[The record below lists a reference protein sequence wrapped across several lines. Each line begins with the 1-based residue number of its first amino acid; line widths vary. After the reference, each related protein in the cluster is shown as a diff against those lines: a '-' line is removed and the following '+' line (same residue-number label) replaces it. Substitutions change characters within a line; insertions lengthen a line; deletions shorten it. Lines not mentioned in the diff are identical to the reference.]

1 MSIETRF
8 ITDAELAGFD
18 ECQSIAMVR
27 DPRDREGIERR
38 RTIQEIDRSIA
49 AFDGG
54 QVVGTASAFT
64 RTLTTPG
71 GSVAMG
77 GLTMV
82 SVRSTHRRQGILTGM
97 MRRHFADCMARR
109 EPVSGLYAA
118 EAPIY
123 GRFGYGIATEH
134 VTLKIERDHG
144 GLEHLPEIR
153 GRMRMVEPESAR
165 EQWPAVWDTLR
176 QRQAGMIDRPHS
188 WWPRVFMDPPDQR
201 GGLTGLRFVNYEVDG
216 EIEGYV
222 LFRQKND
229 WQEGLP
235 NCTLKVQELIATN
248 QEAYAALWQYILSVD
263 WMATIEGEMFAA
275 DEPLYH
281 MLQDERRLRRTV
293 DDGVW
298 LRILDVCR
306 ALEARTYGCDGE
318 LTFVVDDPF
327 LPEVGGAFLLVGGP
341 TGAACR
347 RTDLTPGAI
356 HLGIAELSAIY
367 LGGTRLSTLVRA
379 GRVTG
384 DPADIRL
391 AEMMFISDPPPWC
404 PEMF

>member
-1 MSIETRF
+1 MGTEIRF

-27 DPRDREGIERR
+27 EPRDREGVERR
-38 RTIQEIDRSIA
+38 RAIQEIDRSIA

-71 GSVAMG
+71 GSAPMG

-82 SVRSTHRRQGILTGM
+82 SVRSTHRRQGILTEM
-97 MRRHFADCMARR
+97 MRQHFADCLGRGEAL
-109 EPVSGLYAA
+109 SGLYAA

-123 GRFGYGIATEH
+123 GRFGYGIAAQHAE
-134 VTLKIERDHG
+134 LRIERAHAR
-144 GLEHLPEIR
+144 LEHLPEIR
-153 GRMRMVEPESAR
+153 GRMRMIGQDEAR
-165 EQWPAVWDTLR
+165 EQWPTVWDTLR
-176 QRQAGMIDRPHS
+176 PKQPGMLNRPTS
-188 WWPRVFMDPPDQR
+188 WWPRVFHDPAEER
-201 GGLTGLRFVNYEVDG
+201 AGLSSLRFVNYEVDG
-216 EIEGYV
+216 EILGYV

-229 WQEGLP
+229 WKEGLP
-235 NCTLKVQELIATN
+235 NCALKVQELIATSP
-248 QEAYAALWQYILSVD
+248 EAYAALWQYLFSVD

-281 MLQDERRLRRTV
+281 MLLDERRLRRTV

-298 LRILDVCR
+298 LRILDVNR

-341 TGAACR
+341 GGAACR
-347 RTDLTPGAI
+347 RTEITRGAI
-356 HLGIAELSAIY
+356 RLGIAELSAIY

-384 DPADIRL
+384 DAEEIRL
-391 AEMMFISDPPPWC
+391 AEMMFSSDPPPWC